1 MADTDLFLQL
11 DKQLRRSPTQR
22 RTATRGTSGQNASL
36 KQPSR
41 VTPASK
47 PAPSP
52 SSLAPARSRARRSPE
67 KEASEEPPTEEG
79 RQAATTDVTVDVMKS
94 LLQGV
99 NKKLWR
105 ERIEETETHNSSLR
119 ISEKEREQIE
129 DVVRDLKRQY
139 RIKTSMNEIARLG
152 LVFLAHDFRQRGKE
166 SIIAE
171 VKTA

>member
-1 MADTDLFLQL
+1 MPDTDLFLQL
-11 DKQLRRSPTQR
+11 DEQLRRSPTPD
-22 RTATRGTSGQNASL
+22 RTATRGASAQIASR
-36 KQPSR
+36 KQPAR
-41 VTPASK
+41 VAPASK

-52 SSLAPARSRARRSPE
+52 FSLAPARSRGRRVLE
-67 KEASEEPPTEEG
+67 KEAAKEPPTAEG
-79 RQAATTDVTVDVMKS
+79 RQAATADVTVDVMKS
-94 LLQGV
+94 PLQGV
-99 NKKLWR
+99 NQKRWR